1 MTSGA
6 DTVATLSAASAGA
19 AGIEEDAGGNRYW
32 TLDATSAGPF
42 VAEAT
47 VPPEVATALPSSGPL
62 SDYFAQPVNLAGAGN
77 FVCVDVRDVGG
88 ARATTARL
96 VLGDADGNFAAGPS
110 SPPLEAEFRTQEL
123 EIGVDALSLLD
134 GAPGIDLAR
143 IDTIG
148 VELSTGAGASESF
161 SFDIDQVR
169 LIPEPRVL
177 LQGIAATFAI
187 AALRR
192 RRRH

>member
-1 MTSGA
+1 
-6 DTVATLSAASAGA
+6 
-19 AGIEEDAGGNRYW
+19 
-32 TLDATSAGPF
+32 
-42 VAEAT
+42 
-47 VPPEVATALPSSGPL
+47 
-62 SDYFAQPVNLAGAGN
+62 VNLAGAGN
-77 FVCVDVRDVGG
+77 FVCVDVRAVGG
-88 ARATTARL
+88 ARATTARI

-134 GAPGIDLAR
+134 AAPGIDLAR